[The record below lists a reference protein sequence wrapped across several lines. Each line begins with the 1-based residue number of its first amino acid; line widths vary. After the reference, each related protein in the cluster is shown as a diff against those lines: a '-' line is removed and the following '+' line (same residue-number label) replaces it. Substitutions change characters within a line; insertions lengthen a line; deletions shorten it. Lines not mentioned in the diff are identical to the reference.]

1 MNELDDRQYKFLG
14 MEADDY
20 LQQQRIA
27 ARTPNYIN
35 YGPQHYIKDAYTKFL
50 INMNQSQ
57 FSGEMG
63 NYMLAEDEL
72 NDLDALEEYMYLEDQ
87 GAGWDLID
95 ADLTEKSTRAR
106 QRLGIDSSYDRDQ
119 ARNKIE
125 ERRQELLEDQKEYL
139 EGAKT
144 DLKDIQDYQNR
155 WEISEYFELKDQDD
169 IQWNID
175 SVLYKMPGL
184 MGSSAQS
191 WGYQALSF
199 VTNIA
204 ALAAGFYTGGMG
216 TAAIWGARA
225 GFGAMNLAVDIQ
237 SSKAENAAEV
247 YDNLKQKVTDELAAE
262 GKYNRIITDARKKLK
277 KEGTKLAGIDNIDN
291 MTDDQ
296 VMDAILMKQVDTENA
311 ELEKSVNNALIGVE
325 ELYRR
330 DMATTTATD
339 VVTTAIDCL
348 PIGAFSKGTRLG
360 RNVSKIVNNTKA
372 KLFDNK
378 LMNKL
383 DAISHF
389 ALSKT
394 AENAIRRKNV
404 QFAYSFA
411 KRKAVSALAE
421 GPGEEG
427 IQYLNGQQYIQDK
440 YGKDIPSWVE
450 AAWDNAVV
458 DKVQSIWAFISPF
471 DAAEQYDE
479 EWMEQS
485 KSGVLLGMFNL
496 PTVAAD
502 IGKVLQQSRNV
513 TTMRVVKDAL
523 LRRQLED
530 KDSYRR
536 LKYYADN
543 ANNSNRLITKFSDGN
558 LAVDQAFDAF
568 KEFMPEV
575 FTEDMWDAEK
585 ASFKNIRS
593 LSASNRVKKL
603 AQQRDI
609 FDNKEAYNTYVALL
623 EHKRLKSKEAKDN
636 LSDYEKT
643 HTSRINDIRKQNE
656 DLPEIF
662 INSAISIAELTAA
675 EKALDILENQRDDFE
690 KGAGIT
696 INHRDYDRVKDFLSK
711 YIVDIKANIQDSLNE
726 NPQSGLT
733 VDDLRSMELPVGQDD
748 LIQTTMNRILF
759 RADAEINNADYNA
772 LNIDAEIDNILRAP
786 DGSEHILSDK
796 EVEQNIERSK
806 LIVKRFMDARAANE
820 DLQQRMRTGSE
831 DSVQDTQIDLSTD
844 TENTASND
852 VDNHSTNESQGTS
865 PVPAP
870 VPIDF
875 SDEDNSN
882 DSPLVDTPT
891 TKESQD
897 NKPDRPDDKQ
907 PPVTSAPE
915 SNEQEQSA
923 PDELPPLPDN
933 VPNMVQDSIGNHN
946 EPQNASESDSQP
958 LQEPQRSQDDSQP
971 SSETKPRT
979 KPENASQKPS
989 ADENKP
995 ERFISDELY
1004 NKAKEALRKKLGN
1017 LNTGI
1022 DPEALYY
1029 ATVVGAYHLENGY
1042 RKFVDFARK
1051 MIEELGENIKPYL
1064 QSAYEGARTLPNNPY
1079 RGDMDDRETVDE
1091 YVDNAFNKLDRAL
1104 NPNVTPVVSIED
1116 DTQNEPVT
1124 EEYLTSLKQRYEDV
1138 INNAQTLLDNFADT
1152 IFTQNSAF
1160 QTLQQQISE
1169 LKDVYD
1175 AVKSNVT
1182 KKNAQKLSN
1191 QIQKLRDVL
1200 DSTYSELDKLAQQV
1214 SEVNLFSQR
1223 GYSVLVNTEDQITYR
1238 KLLQDPDLLTD
1249 AEYVITGFT
1258 ENGNPIM
1265 TLKFKGGSIRLTI
1278 LDNRNAPDSIVN
1290 YEKLVQRLKVYHKL
1304 QQMFPGRYQIKAIGI
1319 RRAVDQLIKT
1329 NPGQIVKMTNV
1340 SFWSTVLQGYGVQ
1353 DPTDP
1358 YQINENNFILAVVDS
1373 KANVR
1378 RNDKIFGMRS
1388 QTNKG
1393 WGDLMWVVKLPRKE
1407 APGGYIN
1414 FSVMINPT
1422 RLYQLPGAA
1431 ETIVEALKQYLS
1443 NQDPT
1448 APFIKDGK
1456 ESPFTPTQVLNLL
1469 TYFGND
1475 PSYVKVLSQEENRN
1489 RMNKSIY
1496 YNPDKNTIT
1505 VGNTEIN
1512 ANDFL
1517 RSEEV
1522 QSRVVSLLN
1531 DRELGFHFPIDVNQ
1545 LTNTWGAQEHNAN
1558 NPLAP
1563 VKQYFINHINERT
1576 YTLFPGMTFDQEMV
1590 GLGEHKKGIN
1600 WLGFLVSKGLINS
1613 GASDIFSRIYAS
1625 DFQLV
1630 ENGDGLN
1637 ETTTK
1642 AMEQAIETD
1651 EHYTSD
1657 EDNPFA
1663 DAFREVTLNFVST
1676 DRQYDRRT
1684 EEQKTKVRRT
1694 IAELTDLTEDQVE
1707 LLDDILG
1714 VTSAGL
1720 YIMAQARLDSIVLSD
1735 YDIPGVEYHE
1745 AWHRISNL
1753 LMKPELRRKVFNQVR
1768 KKYSKNLTDSEVD
1781 EILAERFREF
1791 QLDVAEVI
1799 DFNTT
1804 NLFKRIRNFVKVWA
1818 KIGNLRLARIYY
1830 RINTGG
1836 FKNVKPSE
1844 ENITRFKALYGDT
1857 GPNFTF
1863 NGEEFK
1869 EFTNRFELN
1878 QAIDSLMYYVFYNP
1892 NSKVSFYQDTA
1903 NINLDSLKIMLMKS
1917 NKPSMKELANN
1928 WPAVS
1933 AAIRQRL
1940 QQLSIRYSD
1949 KEEQNLEQESD
1960 SGNLAKVNMD
1970 DYTKASYEIDVL
1982 GNLTADVKFFFS
1994 TVPQYASDP
2003 NTGTFKPVLSPI
2015 TGLPLFYDIRYIF
2028 NSASTDLGK
2037 CATFEQLVQEV
2048 ERLTAIDNMYVGIKW
2063 KLMQYK
2069 KLLESQD
2076 EATRINA
2083 EGAITRILTGI
2094 RKQHLVFDTVKT
2106 TTTENDT
2113 YTHRVVDNTTDYKA
2127 RILPQ
2132 QWSQVFANQ
2141 LDYFVVDSEENITL
2155 TSEGRKRLNQV
2166 MKAISALQNAV
2177 MKNNGILKIG
2187 NQSFDLHIPANQN
2200 RAKNYIVS
2208 IFANLGIF
2216 IEQGTITE
2224 LLKDPKFGVDSY
2236 TKLQNFISRS
2246 DLTFGGL
2253 FKLNELIKSILDSR
2267 DLSKIV
2273 TEGKAVN
2280 INQIFNDSGFIS
2292 MMANADVRWHNNHD
2306 NLQAIGAGNNLL
2318 FTKSD
2323 NCFISDR
2330 TNQLNTD
2337 SDTVDKL
2344 EAHPWNHYT
2353 VTRDDGSEVIVS
2365 TSQIIEQIR
2374 EGKTLSLEIFQNY
2387 KTDNQGDL
2395 GSDYQQISD
2404 VEDYV
2409 SKLTLLLNGRVL
2421 FPTLEAKKTYY
2432 VINGVELPYGGII
2445 DVVTSP
2451 QIGTV
2456 FKFTNQILDQF
2467 IRYFEG
2473 DRNAV
2478 MKTISQLTEGSGDY
2492 IAEEDRITN
2501 YHTENSYKD
2510 KDGEEHKVSPNGT
2523 RFRLLRG
2530 IYAYQLNPETNQLE
2544 EKYIDFCDP
2553 IKSSEDL
2560 LKLANEKFFNQPL
2573 EIKRAIVQGILN
2585 HRLKEEL
2592 QYCIDI
2598 GLIEGDVNNYNTITS
2613 NKLDE
2618 QTVFNRSKKFNH
2630 NQNSLA
2636 IIDIIADGLIKH
2648 QMSVIETQKLFIGDP
2663 AFFKWKYGRVGDKY
2677 VLTDDSVDEIKR
2689 HGGLGSTGMNNRTD
2703 LDDFSPTYRVAELK
2717 DYKQGSDQLGYLLQL
2732 TSDGYLREFVKK
2744 QYGESAISGIPTE
2757 ELKQKYPELWDA
2769 AQIKAK
2775 ADFGGYAK
2783 GINVADAAAYVTPQF
2798 YARLMRSVGEWNAD
2812 LKKAYDI
2819 LMDDSADWYTQKDAY
2834 HTVMKASLRV
2844 LKYMAYG
2851 TRFEHGNAVPYF
2863 NKMAL
2868 FPLFKSI
2875 ATGDMS
2881 KLYERMTRED
2891 GIDMVMFESAVK
2903 IGSKHPT
2910 STNDLDNLVVYNQDI
2925 QYLRQQL
2932 NTKGHP
2938 EPHVNIG
2945 TQMMKVI
2952 LSNLDLTCDYNGQT
2966 GAQIRNTIM
2975 NCINN
2980 LSDRG
2985 VQRLYKQFLNEDGE
2999 LDQEKFSK
3007 VMQKYLYNNP
3017 NNDNFEYAVQY
3028 ENGKL
3033 KLPLAALS
3041 DTSFIESVL
3050 LSMINSETVDISV
3063 PGGAFIQRSAFGIYS
3078 SDTIEGT
3085 ALNNGKKLKMIDEKD
3100 GSMHAIISITMFR
3113 DVIPD
3118 FDNKTFAEQK
3128 EWLLKHNI
3136 IGENAEPIGI
3146 GYRIP
3151 TQAQASISA
3160 LKFVDV
3166 LPAVLED
3173 TIILPEEFT
3182 KLTGSDFDIDKLFV
3196 IRYAFNEKGN
3206 KHKYDDSKSIEDNSE
3221 KAVKNRM
3228 IEAYMKVLTSKD
3240 YQQQMKISIDNATER
3255 LLAVLDRI
3263 EKHRIPTAPSALSS
3277 YSLSFQCAK
3286 KSEYTIGK
3294 LGIGPFALNNA
3305 HHVLTQLFQVRMADT
3320 PFNKAFGVDRLD
3332 KQYDND
3338 GEGGRILDW
3347 LSALINAF
3355 VDIAKDPFV
3364 IRLNVNAYTYN
3375 ITAYLIRMG
3384 YGESTFDLLNQPII
3398 IDISKRIIASRSNFG
3413 KDRTKSQ
3420 FQVEQDIIESIAA
3433 NYGVDLDEVNEIANM
3448 LLNTAEDDT
3457 VQPGQYTFSNAVKYK
3472 NESFEAFRNVTDGKP
3487 SKLSSSDISTRAL
3500 VLFTI
3505 FNNKAKSLSDLVK
3518 YSKIDTKKHGKTIAE
3533 QRQYYRNMLGL
3544 IDDPEFNSSSIEEFL
3559 SESFIYTKTYNTI
3572 NAAYMYGS
3580 QLLRANSGFNDR
3592 LDNLLKRIGK
3602 FDNAD
3607 TRTISTVVNAM
3618 ESAIK
3623 GNFINEIL
3631 FSTGRYEYLDEL
3643 FFGDNSVP
3651 RRLLKLKTDIKRGV
3665 YPDLVNSEGHITNEF
3680 LNYLFP
3686 NLLKLNPSIEEPDT
3700 IDTRIATNL
3709 DINMQNEIIYSWE
3722 ELLNHPN
3729 DEIRELAEDLIYYA
3743 FYTSG
3748 DQTNPNSFFKFV
3760 PASWRDESGYG
3771 QYLNHLLYEEGDTQF
3786 SMVNDSDIF
3795 LNNWQDDN
3803 LVPEVKAYARVENV
3817 TPFGIQY
3824 ETVGRFGLTTK
3835 KAFENTTIH
3844 PYLFFIGDVGKR
3856 NGLNIR
3862 PINRMITDDFVG
3874 AIYPPYV
3881 KMNFTSRRDISGW
3894 VVYKW
3899 IGNVVKEGKMGGYI
3913 IQPVYSMVSKKGY
3926 NQKGHRIVE
3935 YGTSL
3940 HLDFNDFID
3949 GLDQPVSEKD
3959 INTTAMLQTIS
3970 KSGLSNELQKIL
3982 LNDLRNFVPASEN
3995 YKYYKIN
4002 DTDSGSLFEEYYESR
4017 EIEDEATKEPQ
4028 QVERPVPV
4036 QKQTQPKKKMTVEQF
4051 AEEWSKAEGVTVED
4065 FNTYIL
4071 PNINKAWNMR
4081 FMRITNKVEPFA
4093 RIKLKSVESINNDSR
4108 TSATIF
4114 EDNNQFVEASSLK
4127 TGNIVEFY
4135 DENGNSALCVVIRPM
4150 RKLTDYIQST
4160 VQENGQQSTSG
4171 QNTINIY
4178 AGTNENADLSNLAI
4192 RPFTHLGIQF
4202 QSVEQAFQF
4211 YKTEF
4216 SPKDEYN
4223 HAVGQ
4228 AIMMSTSGKDLRRL
4242 GRQFKGLNQEI
4253 WDKMAPTIMKQLI
4266 LDSFT
4271 QNPEAAKR
4279 LLDTGNAIL
4288 THTQDKGR
4296 WGTEFPRLLMEVR
4309 EELRNQT
4316 NNRPTQTN
4324 DAIDD
4329 AAGIQEQIQALQQA
4343 LEEMDYDDNEIL
4355 DLMNR
4360 FHQEN
4365 DADIHTAND
4374 AANLIRKFICN
4385 L

>member
-125 ERRQELLEDQKEYL
+125 ERRQELLADQKEYI

-204 ALAAGFYTGGMG
+204 ALAAGFYTGGIG
-216 TAAIWGARA
+216 AAATWGMRT
-225 GFGAMNLAVDIQ
+225 GFAAMNLAVDMQ

-247 YDNLKQKVTDELAAE
+247 YDNLKQKVTDELTAE

-277 KEGTKLAGIDNIDN
+277 KEGTELAGVDNVDN

-296 VMDAILMKQVDTENA
+296 VMDAILMKQVGTENA

-330 DMATTTATD
+330 DMATTTSSD
-339 VVTTAIDCL
+339 VVATVVDCL

-360 RNVSKIVNNTKA
+360 RNISRVLNNTKA
-372 KLFDNK
+372 KLFNNK
-378 LMNKL
+378 LMDKL

-394 AENAIRRKNV
+394 AENTIRRKNV

-450 AAWDNAVV
+450 AALDNAVV
-458 DKVQSIWAFISPF
+458 DKLQSIWAFISPF

-502 IGKVLQQSRNV
+502 VGKVLQQSRNV
-513 TTMRVVKDAL
+513 TMMRAVKDAL

-543 ANNSNRLITKFSDGN
+543 ANHSNRLVTKFSDGN
-558 LAVDQAFDAF
+558 LAIDQAFDAF

-609 FDNKEAYNTYVALL
+609 LDNKEAYNTYVALL

-636 LSDYEKT
+636 LSDYEKI

-662 INSAISIAELTAA
+662 INSAISMAELTAA

-690 KGAGIT
+690 NGAGIN
-696 INHRDYDRVKDFLSK
+696 INRRDYDRVKDFLSK
-711 YIVDIKANIQDSLNE
+711 YIADIKANIQNSFNE
-726 NPQSGLT
+726 NQVSGLLT
-733 VDDLRSMELPVGQDD
+733 VDDLRSTELPVGQDD

-772 LNIDAEIDNILRAP
+772 LNIDAETDNILRSP
-786 DGSEHILSDK
+786 DGSEHVLSEK
-796 EVEQNIERSK
+796 EVEQNIEHSK
-806 LIVKRFMDARAANE
+806 RIVKRFMDVKAANE
-820 DLQQRMRTGSE
+820 NLQQRMRTGSE
-831 DSVQDTQIDLSTD
+831 DAVQDTQIDLSTD

-852 VDNHSTNESQGTS
+852 IDNSNTNESQGTS
-865 PVPAP
+865 PVSAP
-870 VPIDF
+870 VPTDF

-882 DSPLVDTPT
+882 DSPSIDTPT

-897 NKPDRPDDKQ
+897 NKPDRPEDKQ
-907 PPVTSAPE
+907 PSVTPTSE
-915 SNEQEQSA
+915 SNEPEQSV

-933 VPNMVQDSIGNHN
+933 VPNIVQDSTGDHN
-946 EPQNASESDSQP
+946 EPQNASESDSKP
-958 LQEPQRSQDDSQP
+958 LQEPQTPQDDSQP
-971 SSETKPRT
+971 SSETEPRT
-979 KPENASQKPS
+979 EPENASQESSVDK
-989 ADENKP
+989 NKP

-1017 LNTGI
+1017 RNAGI

-1042 RKFVDFARK
+1042 RKFVDFAKK

-1064 QSAYEGARTLPNNPY
+1064 QLAYEGARTLPNNPY

-1104 NPNVTPVVSIED
+1104 NPNTTPVVSIED

-1124 EEYLTSLKQRYEDV
+1124 GEYLTSLKQRYDDV

-1152 IFTQNSAF
+1152 IFTQNPAF
-1160 QTLQQQISE
+1160 QSLQQQISE
-1169 LKDVYD
+1169 LKDIYD
-1175 AVKSNVT
+1175 DVKSNIT
-1182 KKNAQKLSN
+1182 KKNAEKLSN

-1214 SEVNLFSQR
+1214 SEVNLFSQK
-1223 GYSVLVNTEDQITYR
+1223 GYSVLVNTEDQVTHR

-1258 ENGNPIM
+1258 ENGSPMI
-1265 TLKFKGGSIRLTI
+1265 TLKFKGGSIKLTV
-1278 LDNRNAPDSIVN
+1278 LDNRNAPDSIAN
-1290 YEKLVQRLKVYHKL
+1290 YEKLVQRLQVYYKL

-1340 SFWSTVLQGYGVQ
+1340 SFWSTVLQGYGVA

-1563 VKQYFINHINERT
+1563 VKQHFINHINERT

-1630 ENGDGLN
+1630 ESGDRLN

-1642 AMEQAIETD
+1642 AMEQAIKTD
-1651 EHYTSD
+1651 EHDASD

-1663 DAFREVTLNFVST
+1663 DAFGEVTLNFVST
-1676 DRQYDRRT
+1676 DKQYDRLT
-1684 EEQKTKVRRT
+1684 EEQKAKVRRT

-1753 LMKPELRRKVFNQVR
+1753 LMKPELRRKIFNQVR
-1768 KKYSKNLTDSEVD
+1768 KKYGKNLTDSEVD

-1804 NLFKRIRNFVKVWA
+1804 NLFKRIRNFVKVWS

-1844 ENITRFKALYGDT
+1844 ENISRFKALYGDT

-1892 NSKVSFYQDTA
+1892 NSKVSFYQDAA
-1903 NINLDSLKIMLMKS
+1903 NINFDSLKIMLMKS

-2015 TGLPLFYDIRYIF
+2015 TGLPLFYDMRYIF

-2037 CATFEQLVQEV
+2037 CATFEQLIQEV
-2048 ERLTAIDNMYVGIKW
+2048 ERLAANDNMYVGIKW

-2094 RKQHLVFDTVKT
+2094 RKQHLIFDTVKT
-2106 TTTENDT
+2106 NTTENDT

-2141 LDYFVVDSEENITL
+2141 LDYFVVDSEENVTL
-2155 TSEGRKRLNQV
+2155 TSEGKKRLNQIT
-2166 MKAISALQNAV
+2166 KAISALQDAV

-2253 FKLNELIKSILDSR
+2253 FKLNELVKSILDSR

-2273 TEGKAVN
+2273 VDGKAVN

-2292 MMANADVRWHNNHD
+2292 MLANADVRWYNNHD

-2330 TNQLNTD
+2330 TNQLNSD
-2337 SDTVDKL
+2337 SNIVDKL

-2353 VTRDDGSEVIVS
+2353 VTRDDGSEVIVG

-2432 VINGVELPYGGII
+2432 VINGVELPYGGIT

-2478 MKTISQLTEGSGDY
+2478 IKTISQLTEGSGDY

-2510 KDGEEHKVSPNGT
+2510 KDGNVHKVSPNGT

-2530 IYAYQLNPETNQLE
+2530 MYAYELNPVTNQLE

-2598 GLIEGDVNNYNTITS
+2598 GLISGDVNNYNTITS

-2636 IIDIIADGLIKH
+2636 IIDIIADGLVKH
-2648 QMSVIETQKLFIGDP
+2648 QMSIIETQKLFIGDP

-2703 LDDFSPTYRVAELK
+2703 LDDLLPTYRVAELQ

-2744 QYGESAISGIPTE
+2744 QYGESAISGISTE
-2757 ELKQKYPELWDA
+2757 ELKQKYPELWSA

-2819 LMDDSADWYTQKDAY
+2819 LMDDSVDWYTQKDAY

-2903 IGSKHPT
+2903 VGSKHPT

-2966 GAQIRNTIM
+2966 GEQIRDTVM

-2999 LDQEKFSK
+2999 LDQEKFSS

-3017 NNDNFEYAVQY
+3017 NNDNFEYAIQY

-3050 LSMINSETVDISV
+3050 LSMISSETIDISV

-3128 EWLLKHNI
+3128 KWLLERNI

-3196 IRYAFNEKGN
+3196 IRYSFNEKGN
-3206 KHKYDDSKSIEDNSE
+3206 KHKYDDSKSIDNNSE
-3221 KAVKNRM
+3221 KAVKNRL
-3228 IEAYMKVLTSKD
+3228 IKAYIKVLTSKD
-3240 YQQQMKISIDNATER
+3240 YQQQTKISIDNATER
-3255 LLAVLDRI
+3255 LHDVLDRI
-3263 EKHRIPTAPSALSS
+3263 EKHRIPTVPSALSS

-3320 PFNKAFGVDRLD
+3320 PFNKAFGVDTLY

-3338 GEGGRILDW
+3338 GEGSRILDW

-3355 VDIAKDPFV
+3355 VDIAKDPFI

-3384 YGESTFDLLNQPII
+3384 YGESVFDLLNQPII
-3398 IDISKRIIASRSNFG
+3398 IDISKRIIAARSNFG

-3420 FQVEQDIIESIAA
+3420 FQVEQDIISSVATK
-3433 NYGVDLDEVNEIANM
+3433 YGVDLDEVNEIANM
-3448 LLNTAEDDT
+3448 LLNTVEDDA

-3487 SKLSSSDISTRAL
+3487 SKLSSSDINTRAL

-3544 IDDPEFNSSSIEEFL
+3544 VDDPEFDSSSIEEFL
-3559 SESFIYTKTYNTI
+3559 SESFVYTKTYNTI

-3580 QLLRANSGFNDR
+3580 QLLRAHFGFNDR
-3592 LDNLLKRIGK
+3592 LDNLLKRMGK
-3602 FDNAD
+3602 FDKAD
-3607 TRTISTVVNAM
+3607 TRTIGTIVNAM

-3631 FSTGRYEYLDEL
+3631 FSTGRYEYLDKL
-3643 FFGDNSVP
+3643 FFGDNSIP

-3665 YPDLVNSEGHITNEF
+3665 YPDLVNSEGSITNEF

-3686 NLLKLNPSIEEPDT
+3686 NLLKLNPNIEEPDT
-3700 IDTRIATNL
+3700 IDTRVATNL

-3760 PASWRDESGYG
+3760 PASWREESGYG
-3771 QYLNHLLYEEGDTQF
+3771 QYLNHILSEEGDTQF

-3881 KMNFTSRRDISGW
+3881 KINFTSKRDISGW

-3995 YKYYKIN
+3995 YKYYQIN

-4036 QKQTQPKKKMTVEQF
+4036 QKQTQPKQKMTVEQF
-4051 AEEWSKAEGVTVED
+4051 AEEWSKAEGITVED
-4065 FNTYIL
+4065 FNKYIL

-4093 RIKLKSVESINNDSR
+4093 RIKLKSVESINNDNR
-4108 TSATIF
+4108 TSTTVF
-4114 EDNNQFVEASSLK
+4114 EDNNQFVETSSLK

-4135 DENGNSALCVVIRPM
+4135 DENGNSALCVVTRPM
-4150 RKLTDYIQST
+4150 RKLTDYIESV
-4160 VQENGQQSTSG
+4160 VQENVKPSTNG

-4228 AIMMSTSGKDLRRL
+4228 AIMMSISGKDLSRL
-4242 GRQFKGLNQEI
+4242 GKQFKGLNQEI
-4253 WDKMAPTIMKQLI
+4253 WDKMAPTIMRQLI

-4316 NNRPTQTN
+4316 KLSRTNNV
-4324 DAIDD
+4324 IDD
-4329 AAGIQEQIQALQQA
+4329 TTGIQEQIQALQQA